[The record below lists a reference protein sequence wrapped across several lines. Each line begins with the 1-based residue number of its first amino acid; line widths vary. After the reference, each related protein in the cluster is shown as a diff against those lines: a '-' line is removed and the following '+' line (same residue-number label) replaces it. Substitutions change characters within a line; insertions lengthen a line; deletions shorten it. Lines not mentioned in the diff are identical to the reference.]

1 MEVPMTG
8 KMSGDR
14 MSRWVSELSGRP
26 AFLWAL
32 ALALLLGAVSAS
44 AQSRNT
50 LNFDDDDEIV
60 IRGEVD
66 KPEAFYILAPS
77 NLSYQT
83 IEPETS
89 FLDELYETT
98 EDATF

>member
-1 MEVPMTG
+1 MTG
-8 KMSGDR
+8 KMNGER
-14 MSRWVSELSGRP
+14 VTAYVSERSGR
-26 AFLWAL
+26 L
-32 ALALLLGAVSAS
+32 ARLLMLVLAVSLWSTAAS

-89 FLDELYETT
+89 FLEELYETT

>member
-1 MEVPMTG
+1 MTG
-8 KMSGDR
+8 MMSGDQ
-14 MSRWVSELSGRP
+14 MGRP
-26 AFLWAL
+26 MSVTGSRLAFMAVLMLVLLWSI
-32 ALALLLGAVSAS
+32 SAS
-44 AQSRNT
+44 SQSRNT

-77 NLSYQT
+77 NLNYQT

-98 EDATF
+98 EDETF

>member
-1 MEVPMTG
+1 MTG
-8 KMSGDR
+8 TTNGEPMNGSFLAKN
-14 MSRWVSELSGRP
+14 SRW
-26 AFLWAL
+26 
-32 ALALLLGAVSAS
+32 ALLAALVMAALLWSGLAS

-50 LNFDDDDEIV
+50 LNFDDDEEIV

-77 NLSYQT
+77 NLNYQT
-83 IEPETS
+83 IDPETS

-98 EDATF
+98 EEESF

>member
-1 MEVPMTG
+1 MTG
-8 KMSGDR
+8 MTSGEP
-14 MSRWVSELSGRP
+14 MNGPFLAKHSRWALRAALVMAAMLWSG
-26 AFLWAL
+26 L
-32 ALALLLGAVSAS
+32 AA

-50 LNFDDDDEIV
+50 LNFDDDEEIV

-77 NLSYQT
+77 NLNYQT
-83 IEPETS
+83 IDPETS

-98 EDATF
+98 EEESF

>member
-1 MEVPMTG
+1 M
-8 KMSGDR
+8 MSGDQ
-14 MSRWVSELSGRP
+14 MGGPISVTGSRLTFMAVLMLVL
-26 AFLWAL
+26 LWSI
-32 ALALLLGAVSAS
+32 VAS

-77 NLSYQT
+77 NLNYQT

-98 EDATF
+98 EDETF